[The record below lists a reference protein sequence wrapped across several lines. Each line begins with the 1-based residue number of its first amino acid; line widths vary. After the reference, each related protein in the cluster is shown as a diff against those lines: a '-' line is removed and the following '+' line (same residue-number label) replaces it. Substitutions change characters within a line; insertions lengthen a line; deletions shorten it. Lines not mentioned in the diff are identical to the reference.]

1 MIRFETE
8 IESDDHAN
16 VFTTAALVSR
26 SLGKVCR
33 LLKVP
38 FFYLTRTQ
46 RQGTQSCV
54 TKQT

>member
-33 LLKVP
+33 LLKAP